1 MWKLMWCKTNT
12 NRGCTRRF
20 DWLVKPMPISWLFL
34 IGKVISHRVIEPM
47 KNRGNRMI
55 TLEIH
60 LKTAVISD
68 QPECFDCYLSCTCF
82 LKTAFPLPYLR
93 KLRLCVVFKQALVE
107 TIQLAHA
114 GSLYFYYE
122 FDHNYL
128 LLYDQ
133 FKVSLSTDDTTKKYF
148 FYAGLAQSQQLKPL
162 IFISKLSYHKKFKIL
177 TMSGTRQQFIL

>member
-1 MWKLMWCKTNT
+1 
-12 NRGCTRRF
+12 
-20 DWLVKPMPISWLFL
+20 
-34 IGKVISHRVIEPM
+34 
-47 KNRGNRMI
+47 MI

-60 LKTAVISD
+60 LKTALISD
-68 QPECFDCYLSCTCF
+68 QLECFDCYLSCSCF
-82 LKTAFPLPYLR
+82 LKTALPLPLLR
-93 KLRLCVVFKQALVE
+93 KLRLFVVFKQALVE

-128 LLYDQ
+128 LFYDQ

-162 IFISKLSYHKKFKIL
+162 IFISKLITRNSKFSPRPAHDSSSVYCGVPTLLYSISPCILQSNFLQYHTNFPSKCSL
-177 TMSGTRQQFIL
+177 RSSGYCHFA